1 MLVLVSFLIQ
11 PSFGLSLASIVYTIN
26 MICLQMGLHWFSYA
40 HPLSW
45 FKRPTHVLPNP
56 QPSAIS
62 TFFLYFIECFIALS
76 TICHLPCLAAGPVCS
91 KTWRYISHVSNMYA
105 LHICN
110 VYMYIYMY
118 IYMII
123 ESYMY
128 TNMCMCKSTY
138 MCVYLSLSLQHHQLE
153 N

>member
-110 VYMYIYMY
+110 VYMYIYICIYICMYVYMYVWLRLHMYTYTY
-118 IYMII
+118 IY
-123 ESYMY
+123 
-128 TNMCMCKSTY
+128 
-138 MCVYLSLSLQHHQLE
+138 VYIWS
-153 N
+153 